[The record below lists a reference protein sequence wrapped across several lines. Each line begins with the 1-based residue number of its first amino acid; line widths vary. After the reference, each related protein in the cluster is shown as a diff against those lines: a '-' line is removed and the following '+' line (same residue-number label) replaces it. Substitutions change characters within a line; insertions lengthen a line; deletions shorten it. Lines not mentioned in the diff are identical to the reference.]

1 MDSLLKEFQSGPV
14 KAVGYADDIII
25 MASGI
30 DMGTSADNIQLA
42 LDKITKWEKA
52 KGLVFNPSKTQAV
65 IFDRSRKFKLSPPSI
80 VMDKQE
86 LEFSDHINIL
96 V

>member
-30 DMGTSADNIQLA
+30 DMRINAENIQLA
-42 LDKITKWEKA
+42 LNKIINWGKE
-52 KGLVFNPSKTQAV
+52 KGLVFNPSKTQAI
-65 IFDRSRKFKLSPPSI
+65 IFDK
-80 VMDKQE
+80 
-86 LEFSDHINIL
+86 NIR
-96 V
+96 

>member
-30 DMGTSADNIQLA
+30 DMRISANNIQLA
-42 LDKITKWEKA
+42 LDKIIDWGKA
-52 KGLVFNPSKTQAV
+52 KGLVFNPAKT
-65 IFDRSRKFKLSPPSI
+65 PSN
-80 VMDKQE
+80 
-86 LEFSDHINIL
+86 NI
-96 V
+96 